1 VTAGAA
7 SIGLALLAGLL
18 VAEPRAGVDRLARL
32 TTGAIPGATDPAPGI
47 GPPVW
52 PARLTA
58 GAAGVGLLSGHTAE
72 AVAMAVLAVALGA
85 PAVRAARAERLRR
98 AVLLADLPR
107 AAELLATCLEAGAS
121 PAAALSAVADA
132 VGGPLAGRLRGVVAF
147 LRSGTDLAHW
157 PANPAAPVDPVDP
170 VDRLVRAVAR
180 ASRTGAPM
188 AESVRLLAADEAE
201 RARWDALERARRA
214 GVQAVG
220 PLAACFLPA
229 FVLLGVV
236 PMIVGVSRTVLTGWT

>member
-1 VTAGAA
+1 MTAGVA
-7 SIGLALLAGLL
+7 SVCMALLAGLL
-18 VAEPRAGVDRLARL
+18 VVEPRAGAERLARL
-32 TTGAIPGATDPAPGI
+32 TVAGATPAAPGV

-52 PARLTA
+52 PGRLTA
-58 GAAGVGLLSGHTAE
+58 VAAVAGLLSGHIGA
-72 AVAMAVLAVALGA
+72 AVALVVLAVFLGA
-85 PAVRAARAERLRR
+85 PAVRAARAERRRR
-98 AVLLADLPR
+98 AALVAGLPR
-107 AAELLATCLEAGAS
+107 AAELLATCLEAGGS

-132 VGGPLAGRLRGVVAF
+132 VGGPLAGRLRAMVAF
-147 LRSGTDLAHW
+147 LQSGTDLAHW
-157 PANPAAPVDPVDP
+157 PADPIDPVDP
-170 VDRLVRAVAR
+170 VDRLVRTIAR

-236 PMIVGVSRTVLTGWT
+236 PMIVGVAQTVLTGWA

>member
-1 VTAGAA
+1 
-7 SIGLALLAGLL
+7 
-18 VAEPRAGVDRLARL
+18 
-32 TTGAIPGATDPAPGI
+32 
-47 GPPVW
+47 
-52 PARLTA
+52 
-58 GAAGVGLLSGHTAE
+58 
-72 AVAMAVLAVALGA
+72 
-85 PAVRAARAERLRR
+85 
-98 AVLLADLPR
+98 
-107 AAELLATCLEAGAS
+107 
-121 PAAALSAVADA
+121 VADA
-132 VGGPLAGRLRGVVAF
+132 VGGPLAGRLRAVVVF

-157 PANPAAPVDPVDP
+157 PADPADP
-170 VDRLVRAVAR
+170 VDRLMRAVAR

>member
-1 VTAGAA
+1 MTAGAA
-7 SIGLALLAGLL
+7 AVGLALLTGLL
-18 VAEPRAGVDRLARL
+18 VAQPRGGVDRLARL
-32 TTGAIPGATDPAPGI
+32 TVPGGTPAARQV

-52 PARLTA
+52 PVRLTA
-58 GAAGVGLLSGHTAE
+58 AAAVAGLLSGHTA
-72 AVAMAVLAVALGA
+72 AALAIAVLAVSLGA
-85 PAVRAARAERLRR
+85 PVLRAARAERLRR
-98 AVLLADLPR
+98 AALLADLPR

-121 PAAALSAVADA
+121 PAAALAAVADA
-132 VGGPLAGRLRGVVAF
+132 VGGPLAGRLRAVGAF
-147 LRSGTDLAHW
+147 LRSGTDLADW
-157 PANPAAPVDPVDP
+157 PADPADP

-180 ASRTGAPM
+180 AGRTGAPL
-188 AESVRLLAADEAE
+188 AESVRLLAAAETE

-236 PMIVGVSRTVLTGWT
+236 PMVVGVARTVLTGWA

>member
-1 VTAGAA
+1 
-7 SIGLALLAGLL
+7 
-18 VAEPRAGVDRLARL
+18 
-32 TTGAIPGATDPAPGI
+32 
-47 GPPVW
+47 
-52 PARLTA
+52 
-58 GAAGVGLLSGHTAE
+58 
-72 AVAMAVLAVALGA
+72 MAVLAVALGA
-85 PAVRAARAERLRR
+85 PAVRAARAERQRR

-121 PAAALSAVADA
+121 PAAALAAVADA
-132 VGGPLAGRLRGVVAF
+132 VGGPLAGRLRAVVAF
-147 LRSGTDLAHW
+147 LRSGTDLAYW
-157 PANPAAPVDPVDP
+157 PPTDPVDP

-236 PMIVGVSRTVLTGWT
+236 PMIVGVARAVLTGWT

>member
-1 VTAGAA
+1 M
-7 SIGLALLAGLL
+7 LAGL
-18 VAEPRAGVDRLARL
+18 VAAQPRAGVDRLARL
-32 TTGAIPGATDPAPGI
+32 PTQAVPDAAAGAPGAGT
-47 GPPVW
+47 PVW

-58 GAAGVGLLSGHTAE
+58 AAAGVALVSGHAAA

-85 PAVRAARAERLRR
+85 PSVRAARADRQRR
-98 AVLLADLPR
+98 AVLRADLPR

-121 PAAALSAVADA
+121 PDAALAAVADA
-132 VGGPLAGRLRGVVAF
+132 VGGPLAGRLRALVAF
-147 LRSGTDLAHW
+147 LRSGTDLALW
-157 PANPAAPVDPVDP
+157 PTEPADP

-188 AESVRLLAADEAE
+188 AESVRLLAADETE

-236 PMIVGVSRTVLTGWT
+236 PMIVGVARTVLAGWT

>member
-1 VTAGAA
+1 MTAGAA
-7 SIGLALLAGLL
+7 AVALALLAGLL
-18 VAEPRAGVDRLARL
+18 GSEPRAGVDRLARL
-32 TTGAIPGATDPAPGI
+32 AIRAVPDAKAGAPRART
-47 GPPVW
+47 PVW
-52 PARLTA
+52 PARLIA
-58 GAAGVGLLSGHTAE
+58 AAAGVALLSGHAAA

-85 PAVRAARAERLRR
+85 PAVRAARAERQRR
-98 AVLLADLPR
+98 AVLVADLPR

-121 PAAALSAVADA
+121 PDAALAAVADA
-132 VGGPLAGRLRGVVAF
+132 VGGPLAVRLRAVVAF

-157 PANPAAPVDPVDP
+157 PADPADP

-201 RARWDALERARRA
+201 RARWAALERARRA

-236 PMIVGVSRTVLTGWT
+236 PMIVGVARAVLTGWT

>member
-1 VTAGAA
+1 VTPGAA
-7 SIGLALLAGLL
+7 SVGLALLAGLC
-18 VAEPRAGVDRLARL
+18 VAGPRAGVDRLARL
-32 TTGAIPGATDPAPGI
+32 TGPATPGAPGPAPELRA
-47 GPPVW
+47 PVW

-58 GAAGVGLLSGHTAE
+58 AAAGVGLLSGHTAA
-72 AVAMAVLAVALGA
+72 AVAAAVLAVALAA
-85 PAVRAARAERLRR
+85 PTVRAARAERLHR
-98 AVLLADLPR
+98 AVLIADLPR

-121 PAAALSAVADA
+121 PAAALAAVADA
-132 VGGPLAGRLRGVVAF
+132 VGGPVAERLRAVVAF
-147 LRSGTDLAHW
+147 LRSGTDLGHW
-157 PANPAAPVDPVDP
+157 PADPADPVDP
-170 VDRLVRAVAR
+170 VDRLVRVVAR

-201 RARWDALERARRA
+201 RARWVALERARRA

-236 PMIVGVSRTVLTGWT
+236 PMIVGVARTVLTGWA

>member
-7 SIGLALLAGLL
+7 SIGLALVAGLL
-18 VAEPRAGVDRLARL
+18 VAGPRAGVDRLARL
-32 TTGAIPGATDPAPGI
+32 TTRAIPGATDPARRV

-52 PARLTA
+52 PARLA
-58 GAAGVGLLSGHTAE
+58 AVAAGVGLLSGHSAAT
-72 AVAMAVLAVALGA
+72 VALAVLAVALGA

-121 PAAALSAVADA
+121 PAAALSAVSDA
-132 VGGPLAGRLRGVVAF
+132 VGGPLAGRLRAVVAF

-157 PANPAAPVDPVDP
+157 PADPVDP

-236 PMIVGVSRTVLTGWT
+236 PMIVGVARTVLTGWA

>member
-1 VTAGAA
+1 MPWRCSRSLSAR
-7 SIGLALLAGLL
+7 
-18 VAEPRAGVDRLARL
+18 PRSAP
-32 TTGAIPGATDPAPGI
+32 PGP
-47 GPPVW
+47 
-52 PARLTA
+52 
-58 GAAGVGLLSGHTAE
+58 SGS
-72 AVAMAVLAVALGA
+72 
-85 PAVRAARAERLRR
+85 

-121 PAAALSAVADA
+121 PAAALAAVADA
-132 VGGPLAGRLRGVVAF
+132 VGGPLAGRLRAVVAF

-157 PANPAAPVDPVDP
+157 PADLVDP
-170 VDRLVRAVAR
+170 VDRLVRAIAR

-236 PMIVGVSRTVLTGWT
+236 PMIVGVARAVLTGWT

>member
-7 SIGLALLAGLL
+7 SIGLALVAGLL

-32 TTGAIPGATDPAPGI
+32 TTRAMSGATDPARGVV
-47 GPPVW
+47 GPPAW
-52 PARLTA
+52 RARLA
-58 GAAGVGLLSGHTAE
+58 AVAAGFGLLSGHPA
-72 AVAMAVLAVALGA
+72 AAAAIGVLAVALGA
-85 PAVRAARAERLRR
+85 PAVRATRAEQLRR

-107 AAELLATCLEAGAS
+107 AAELLATCLQAGAS
-121 PAAALSAVADA
+121 PAPAMSAVADA
-132 VGGPLAGRLRGVVAF
+132 VGGPLAGRLRAVVAF

-157 PANPAAPVDPVDP
+157 PADPVDP

-188 AESVRLLAADEAE
+188 AESVQLLAADEAE

-236 PMIVGVSRTVLTGWT
+236 PMIVGVARTVLTGWT